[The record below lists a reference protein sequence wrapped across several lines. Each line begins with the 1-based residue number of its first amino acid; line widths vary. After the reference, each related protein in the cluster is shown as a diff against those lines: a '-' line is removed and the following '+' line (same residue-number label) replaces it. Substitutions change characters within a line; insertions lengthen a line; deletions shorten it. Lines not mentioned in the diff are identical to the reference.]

1 MTKGCTRYN
10 IQKNRKDKNYEEKLC
25 TFLCICS
32 ASLFFSTLGVRAG
45 QVNEDLQ
52 METEVQEQE
61 YNGFHKQM
69 KVTLDNDYSACSFK
83 IEFESEGNY
92 KAELIDTQENSHDFV
107 VIDRKTMTCDLDKT
121 KKGEYTVNIISAS
134 EDDIGKVTLSVN
146 SQKHLQQIL
155 LTIILRL
162 GET

>member
-1 MTKGCTRYN
+1 MR
-10 IQKNRKDKNYEEKLC
+10 KNYVL
-25 TFLCICS
+25 FLCICS

-92 KAELIDTQENSHDFV
+92 KAELIDTQ
-107 VIDRKTMTCDLDKT
+107 
-121 KKGEYTVNIISAS
+121 
-134 EDDIGKVTLSVN
+134 GKFT
-146 SQKHLQQIL
+146 
-155 LTIILRL
+155 
-162 GET
+162 